1 MGRADWMG
9 ALRAAAGACHLSRV
23 CQGNPPFLQEAVA
36 LRCPDLSALVAVST
50 LPEGGGHADWVDAL
64 MVAGDA
70 LAKDVKERSVLG
82 KAPKRIVLVSDL
94 RARVGKLGNLE
105 DMLEILPTA
114 LSNLKAR
121 RCPGLSTC

>member
-1 MGRADWMG
+1 M
-9 ALRAAAGACHLSRV
+9 
-23 CQGNPPFLQEAVA
+23 A

-82 KAPKRIVLVSDL
+82 KAPSRIVLVSDL
-94 RARVGKLGNLE
+94 RARVGKLGNLD
-105 DMLEILPTA
+105 DMLEMLPTA
-114 LSNLKAR
+114 LSNLKER
-121 RCPGLSTC
+121 RCPGLLTC